1 MDCSLRARAR
11 YPSPAASHFSGEARR
26 RQASRVS
33 FRAMASA
40 VPVEEPAAV
49 AVAEAKPRPTGD
61 SFIRHHLRSLS
72 AYQPI
77 LPFEVPLQL
86 LDLPVL

>member
-1 MDCSLRARAR
+1 
-11 YPSPAASHFSGEARR
+11 
-26 RQASRVS
+26 
-33 FRAMASA
+33 MASA

-49 AVAEAKPRPTGD
+49 AAAEAKPRPTGD